1 VYWIHVV
8 LDRQKWVEGCKHGND
23 SFNSMKLGEV
33 LGILMI
39 SQHLKKDCTPERA
52 VNTLYCNNV

>member
-1 VYWIHVV
+1 MV